1 MDDDGGGGS
10 RCAWCPRLLIHEQ
23 SAGTHACG
31 LDGGRRHAR
40 DVGIAS
46 PVPQAAAQPVA
57 STAPVV
63 TAEADLYA
71 VHPERVIDR
80 AVAHAEW
87 FVAEYLTMDGTEEG
101 RAALTAL
108 LPAGV
113 PMPAAADGTRVFVE
127 WVRASA
133 VEEIGQLVYRVT
145 VLARSLAAAANA
157 EYQRQAPLQ
166 VEVDVSMA
174 GDGAQVVMAPQV
186 SPAQPGPAHQLAL
199 VTVPEDVGAT
209 ALQQSGGSEVSGAC
223 RLQTGAGKWS
233 CSRRHPMGSAARC
246 RSRFPLRDQLPNSP
260 SRIEVASGMI
270 DSQGMS
276 EVLEMVTKSAVRKML
291 VTPGM
296 ARRSRAKPSSGGVR
310 RHASLARQ
318 PAFPR

>member
-1 MDDDGGGGS
+1 MEPERNETYERIPWETLEEKKPD
-10 RCAWCPRLLIHEQ
+10 RQWMMMAV
-23 SAGTHACG
+23 AGAVVLGALAYSFMSNRPAPMPVASTVA
-31 LDGGRRHAR
+31 AAMPETS
-40 DVGIAS
+40 VAAS

-57 STAPVV
+57 TTAPVV

-113 PMPAAADGTRVFVE
+113 PVPAAADGTRVFVE

-166 VEVDVSMA
+166 VAVDVSVA
-174 GDGAQVVMAPQV
+174 GEAPQVVMAPQV

-199 VTVPEDVGAT
+199 VTVPEEVGAA
-209 ALQQSGGSEVSGAC
+209 ALQQSGGSEVIGG
-223 RLQTGAGKWS
+223 LQTPDGGWQVVVLAATPDGV
-233 CSRRHPMGSAARC
+233 SRPVSV
-246 RSRFPLRDQLPNSP
+246 PIP
-260 SRIEVASGMI
+260 AS
-270 DSQGMS
+270 
-276 EVLEMVTKSAVRKML
+276 
-291 VTPGM
+291 
-296 ARRSRAKPSSGGVR
+296 
-310 RHASLARQ
+310 
-318 PAFPR
+318 

>member
-1 MDDDGGGGS
+1 MEPERNETYERIPWETLEEKKPD
-10 RCAWCPRLLIHEQ
+10 RQWTMMAV
-23 SAGTHACG
+23 AGAVVLGALAYSFASNRAAPVPVASTVAAVTPETT
-31 LDGGRRHAR
+31 RA
-40 DVGIAS
+40 AS
-46 PVPQAAAQPVA
+46 PVPQAAAQPVPT
-57 STAPVV
+57 TAPVV

-145 VLARSLAAAANA
+145 VLARSLAAGSNE

-166 VEVDVSMA
+166 VEVDVSVA
-174 GDGAQVVMAPQV
+174 GDAPQVVMAPRL
-186 SPAQPGPAHQLAL
+186 SPAQPGPTHQLAL
-199 VTVPEDVGAT
+199 VTVPEEVGAA
-209 ALQQSGGSEVSGAC
+209 ALQQSGGSEVVGGS
-223 RLQTGAGKWS
+223 QTPDGGWQVVVL
-233 CSRRHPMGSAARC
+233 AAAPDGVTRPV
-246 RSRFPLRDQLPNSP
+246 SVPIP
-260 SRIEVASGMI
+260 AS
-270 DSQGMS
+270 
-276 EVLEMVTKSAVRKML
+276 
-291 VTPGM
+291 
-296 ARRSRAKPSSGGVR
+296 
-310 RHASLARQ
+310 
-318 PAFPR
+318 

>member
-1 MDDDGGGGS
+1 MEPERNETYERIPWETLEEKSPD
-10 RCAWCPRLLIHEQ
+10 RHWMMMAV
-23 SAGTHACG
+23 AGAVVLGALAYSFMSNRPAPITVAST
-31 LDGGRRHAR
+31 LAAAVPETTRM
-40 DVGIAS
+40 AS

-57 STAPVV
+57 TTAPVV

-133 VEEIGQLVYRVT
+133 VEEVGQLVYRVT
-145 VLARSLAAAANA
+145 VLARSLAAASNE

-166 VEVDVSMA
+166 VEVDVSVA
-174 GDGAQVVMAPQV
+174 GDLPQVVMAPRI
-186 SPAQPGPAHQLAL
+186 SPAQPGPTHQLTL
-199 VTVPEDVGAT
+199 VTVPGEVGET
-209 ALQQSGGSEVSGAC
+209 ALQQSGGTEVVGG
-223 RLQTGAGKWS
+223 LQTPDGGWRVVVLAATPDGV
-233 CSRRHPMGSAARC
+233 SRPVSV
-246 RSRFPLRDQLPNSP
+246 PIP
-260 SRIEVASGMI
+260 AS
-270 DSQGMS
+270 
-276 EVLEMVTKSAVRKML
+276 
-291 VTPGM
+291 
-296 ARRSRAKPSSGGVR
+296 
-310 RHASLARQ
+310 
-318 PAFPR
+318 

>member
-1 MDDDGGGGS
+1 MEPERNETYERIPWETLEEKKPD
-10 RCAWCPRLLIHEQ
+10 RQWMMMAV
-23 SAGTHACG
+23 AGAVVLGALAYSFMSNRPAPIPVATTLAAAVPETT
-31 LDGGRRHAR
+31 R
-40 DVGIAS
+40 VAS

-57 STAPVV
+57 TTAPVV

-145 VLARSLAAAANA
+145 VLARSLAAASNE

-166 VEVDVSMA
+166 VEVDVSVA
-174 GDGAQVVMAPQV
+174 GDLPQVVMAPRV
-186 SPAQPGPAHQLAL
+186 SPAQPGPTHQLTL
-199 VTVPEDVGAT
+199 VTVPGEVGEA
-209 ALQQSGGSEVSGAC
+209 ALQQSGGTEVVGG
-223 RLQTGAGKWS
+223 LQTPDGGWRVVVLAATPDGV
-233 CSRRHPMGSAARC
+233 SRPVSV
-246 RSRFPLRDQLPNSP
+246 PIP
-260 SRIEVASGMI
+260 AS
-270 DSQGMS
+270 
-276 EVLEMVTKSAVRKML
+276 
-291 VTPGM
+291 
-296 ARRSRAKPSSGGVR
+296 
-310 RHASLARQ
+310 
-318 PAFPR
+318 